1 MNFVSKNPA
10 INNYFAKH
18 LAFSRKKHIF
28 AFRKSIKILKM
39 KDITISHF
47 RCYDYKTMDFRKGI
61 NLLIGD
67 NSCGKTSLI
76 RACNFV
82 ANSLFCGYSDENTNW
97 KSVEDADFKLNVD
110 ANNTILPESPIAIS
124 FHLSSADLYPLIDE
138 NGEIIDFDYSTELHI
153 EKKSK
158 KNSRNLV
165 QGLAPLK
172 NYAARL
178 YSCSHV
184 REDNLIGQ
192 KNVLPV
198 YACFTTEDIHASRKI
213 DRQKFKEY
221 AQKPSF
227 GYFECYDC
235 RGLFDYW
242 LERMLVLQEAETG
255 EQEIECVN
263 NAIRDCLGADGCGI
277 IEDMVLRPVRG
288 KVYFKYIDGRYVESS
303 MLSDGYKRLVNIVVD
318 IAIRCALLN
327 KTMFGADAYKHSHGT
342 VIIDEIDEHLHP
354 ALQSKVLK
362 ALHTTFP
369 RIQFIVSTHAP
380 LVISSVENSED
391 NVVYRL
397 WYNQDTRQY
406 EHAELKTYGLD
417 SNLILEEE
425 MLVGSR
431 DSFVE
436 EQLKAIRRLVSN
448 RHLEDA
454 KKQLAVLETKT
465 SPSQPSIVKI
475 RSIINRLQSRQV

>member
-1 MNFVSKNPA
+1 
-10 INNYFAKH
+10 
-18 LAFSRKKHIF
+18 
-28 AFRKSIKILKM
+28 M
-39 KDITISHF
+39 KDITISNF
-47 RCYDYKTMDFRKGI
+47 RCYDHKTMEFRSGI

-67 NSCGKTSLI
+67 NSSGKTSLV

-97 KSVEDADFKLNVD
+97 KSVEDSDFKLNID
-110 ANNTILPESPIAIS
+110 SNNTILPENPIGIS
-124 FHLSSADLYPLIDE
+124 FHLCQTDLNPIIDE
-138 NGEIIDFDYSTELHI
+138 NDKVVEFDYSSELHI

-158 KNSRNLV
+158 KNSRNLL
-165 QGLAPLK
+165 QGLTPLK

-184 REDNLIGQ
+184 KQGDLVVQ

-242 LERMLVLQEAETG
+242 IERMLVLQEAETG
-255 EQEIECVN
+255 EQEIECVKK
-263 NAIRDCLGADGCGI
+263 AIHECLGGEGCGI
-277 IEDMVLRPVRG
+277 IEDMVLRPVKG
-288 KVYFKYIDGRYVESS
+288 KAYFTFSDGRYVESS

-327 KTMFGADAYKHSHGT
+327 KTKFGSEAYRHTHGT

-362 ALHTTFP
+362 ALHTAFP
-369 RIQFIVSTHAP
+369 KIQFIVSTHAP
-380 LVISSVENSED
+380 LVISSVENSDD

-397 WYNQDTRQY
+397 WYDQETRQY
-406 EHAELKTYGLD
+406 EHVELKTYGLD

-425 MLVGSR
+425 MMVVSR
-431 DSFVE
+431 DPVVE
-436 EQLKAIRRLVSN
+436 EQLNAIRRLVSN
-448 RHLEDA
+448 RQLEDA

-465 SPSQPSIVKI
+465 SPLQPSLVKI

>member
-1 MNFVSKNPA
+1 
-10 INNYFAKH
+10 
-18 LAFSRKKHIF
+18 
-28 AFRKSIKILKM
+28 M
-39 KDITISHF
+39 KDIRISNF
-47 RCYDYKTMDFRKGI
+47 RCYDDKTMDFRKGI

-67 NSCGKTSLI
+67 NSSGKTSLI

-82 ANSLFCGYSDENTNW
+82 ANSLFCGYSDENTVW
-97 KSVEDADFKLNVD
+97 KSVDDADFKMNVD
-110 ANNTILPESPIAIS
+110 ANNTILPEAPIAIS
-124 FHLSSADLYPLIDE
+124 FHLGLSDIYPIIDAE
-138 NGEIIDFDYSTELHI
+138 GETIDFDYSTELHL

-158 KNSRNLV
+158 KNSRNLI
-165 QGLAPLK
+165 QGLVPLK
-172 NYAARL
+172 NYAAQL
-178 YSCSHV
+178 YSNSHV
-184 REDNLIGQ
+184 KQGDSFVQN
-192 KNVLPV
+192 NVLPV

-213 DRQKFKEY
+213 DRNKFKEY

-242 LERMLVLQEAETG
+242 LERLLVLQEAESG
-255 EQEIECVN
+255 EQEINCVKK
-263 NAIRDCLGADGCGI
+263 AIQKCLGADGCNI

-288 KVYFKYIDGRYVESS
+288 KVYFKYTDGRFVESS

-327 KTMFGADAYKHSHGT
+327 KTMLGDEAFMHTHGT

-369 RIQFIVSTHAP
+369 NVQFIVSTHAP
-380 LVISSVENSED
+380 LVISSVENTDE

-397 WYNQDTRQY
+397 WYNHETHQY
-406 EHAELKTYGLD
+406 EHMELRTYGLD

-425 MLVGSR
+425 MMVGTR
-431 DSFVE
+431 DSSVE
-436 EQLKAIRRLVSN
+436 QKLKDIQQLVSM
-448 RHLEDA
+448 RKLEEA
-454 KKQLAVLETKT
+454 KEQLAVLETIT
-465 SPSQPSIVKI
+465 SPDQPSLVKI
-475 RSIINRLQSRQV
+475 RSIINRLESRTV